1 MCHVPC
7 AIYRNIQINFES
19 ILCFFWCSFHI
30 APNYI
35 AVFRARG
42 SLQFQVT
49 NLVAPCGAKAMK
61 NRSLTPP
68 YNPPVRSNRDLANF
82 YCNVDVAWPWQSMA
96 KCYEDLNHL
105 AGMNVGWS
113 LDLAFE
119 LCWLLL
125 AASQWWSKSSCKTGG
140 YTRLPYPK
148 AFCWGPSK
156 P

>member
-1 MCHVPC
+1 MCHAQYI
-7 AIYRNIQINFES
+7 AIS
-19 ILCFFWCSFHI
+19 KLILSQFCVFFWCSFHI